1 MNSVENY
8 YKLQCARLDEQRK
21 VLLKQLRQLEEEIT
35 NIPVAPNAPQD
46 QQTMKSSV
54 VNGKRKT
61 KSKMM
66 GDQGQDDQ
74 EQQPQQPQ
82 QPTPF
87 HGLAATPQQE
97 FVRKGLLANYYDNPK
112 TSNIETADQ
121 DSWQN
126 VNQSVGNYMTNQV
139 QQMMRKQGMV

>member
-35 NIPVAPNAPQD
+35 NIPLTPSAIQAQ
-46 QQTMKSSV
+46 QQTMKSSD

-61 KSKMM
+61 KSKII

-74 EQQPQQPQ
+74 EQQPQ

>member
-35 NIPVAPNAPQD
+35 NIPAAPTAPQN

-61 KSKMM
+61 KSKMI
-66 GDQGQDDQ
+66 GNQDQDDQ
-74 EQQPQQPQ
+74 APQQPQ

-87 HGLAATPQQE
+87 HGMAATPQQE
-97 FVRKGLLANYYDNPK
+97 IARKGLLANYFDNPK

-121 DSWQN
+121 ESWQN

>member
-35 NIPVAPNAPQD
+35 NIPAAPTEPQD

-61 KSKMM
+61 KSKMI
-66 GDQGQDDQ
+66 GNRDQDDQ
-74 EQQPQQPQ
+74 ESQQPQ

-87 HGLAATPQQE
+87 HGMAATPQQE
-97 FVRKGLLANYYDNPK
+97 IVRKGILANYFDNPR
-112 TSNIETADQ
+112 TSNVETANQ
-121 DSWQN
+121 ESWQN

-139 QQMMRKQGMV
+139 QQLMRKQGMV

>member
-1 MNSVENY
+1 MNYVENY

-35 NIPVAPNAPQD
+35 NIPMAPSAPQD

-74 EQQPQQPQ
+74 DQQQQPQ

-97 FVRKGLLANYYDNPK
+97 VVRKGLLANYFDNPK
-112 TSNIETADQ
+112 TANIETADQ

-139 QQMMRKQGMV
+139 QQLMRKQGMV

>member
-61 KSKMM
+61 KSKMI
-66 GDQGQDDQ
+66 GNQDQDDQ
-74 EQQPQQPQ
+74 EPQQPQ
-82 QPTPF
+82 QLTPF

-97 FVRKGLLANYYDNPK
+97 IVRKGLLANYFDNPR
-112 TSNIETADQ
+112 TSNIEMADQ

>member
-35 NIPVAPNAPQD
+35 NIPAAPTEPQD

-61 KSKMM
+61 KSKMI
-66 GDQGQDDQ
+66 GNQDQDDQ
-74 EQQPQQPQ
+74 ESQQPQQLI
-82 QPTPF
+82 PF
-87 HGLAATPQQE
+87 LGFAATPQQE
-97 FVRKGLLANYYDNPK
+97 IVRKGILANYFDNPR
-112 TSNIETADQ
+112 TSNVETANQ
-121 DSWQN
+121 ESWQN

-139 QQMMRKQGMV
+139 QQLMRKQGMV

>member
-35 NIPVAPNAPQD
+35 NIPIAPNAPQD

-61 KSKMM
+61 KSKMI
-66 GDQGQDDQ
+66 GNQDQDDQ
-74 EQQPQQPQ
+74 ESQQPQ

-97 FVRKGLLANYYDNPK
+97 IVRKGLLANYFDNPR

-121 DSWQN
+121 ESWQN